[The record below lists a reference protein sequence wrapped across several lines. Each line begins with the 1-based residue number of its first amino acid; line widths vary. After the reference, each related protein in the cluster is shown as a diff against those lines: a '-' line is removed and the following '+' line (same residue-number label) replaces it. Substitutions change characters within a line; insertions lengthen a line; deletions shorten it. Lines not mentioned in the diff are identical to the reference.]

1 MTSSSFED
9 KCTGARIAGPKR
21 VLIEGVSAAG
31 IEPKPTLSSQFKNL
45 GTKLMFRGGDARGYP
60 TTNND
65 APFTSILMLA
75 DELIGAGMIGPCVH
89 D

>member
-1 MTSSSFED
+1 
-9 KCTGARIAGPKR
+9 
-21 VLIEGVSAAG
+21 
-31 IEPKPTLSSQFKNL
+31 
-45 GTKLMFRGGDARGYP
+45 MFRGGDARGYP